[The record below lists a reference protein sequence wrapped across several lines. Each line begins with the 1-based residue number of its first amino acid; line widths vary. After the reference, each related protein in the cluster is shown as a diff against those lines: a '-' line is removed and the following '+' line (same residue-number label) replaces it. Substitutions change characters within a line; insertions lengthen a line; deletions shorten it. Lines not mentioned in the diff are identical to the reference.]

1 MSAKLQREGREKESV
16 LYSADCTVL
25 CTLQARQHT
34 TPPPPP
40 PSAAAAALFAV
51 VVAFPLPAE
60 TDW

>member
-34 TPPPPP
+34 TPPTPPP
-40 PSAAAAALFAV
+40 AAAAAVFAV

>member
-34 TPPPPP
+34 TPPTPP
-40 PSAAAAALFAV
+40 AAAAVFAV